1 MKMIPPR
8 SAVMAP
14 PRDAFG
20 VSPPGGRTRWTSKA
34 GSTGAL
40 AFALALAGNM
50 AWAQS
55 TPVGLWQSIDDA
67 TNKPK
72 AEIRIRESGGV
83 LTGVVE
89 KSLAPSAS
97 PNCDLCTDDRKGQPK
112 LGMEIIRGA
121 QKAEGKDVWEDGKI
135 LDPDNGKTYTLR
147 MTPLEGGSKLQIRG
161 YIGPFYR
168 TQIWVR
174 VQ

>member
-1 MKMIPPR
+1 MTPPR
-8 SAVMAP
+8 SA
-14 PRDAFG
+14 FG
-20 VSPPGGRTRWTSKA
+20 ASPSRGRTRWTGKA

-40 AFALALAGNM
+40 AWGLGMLLLVANCAALGQA
-50 AWAQS
+50 S
-55 TPVGLWQSIDDA
+55 PVGLWQSIDDA
-67 TNKPK
+67 SNKPK
-72 AEIRIRESGGV
+72 AEIRIRESAGV

-121 QKAEGKDVWEDGKI
+121 KKAEGKEAWEDGKI

>member
-1 MKMIPPR
+1 MKMTSPR
-8 SAVMAP
+8 N
-14 PRDAFG
+14 AFG
-20 VSPPGGRTRWTSKA
+20 VSPQGGRTQCPSKT
-34 GSTGAL
+34 GSTGARGWALGALLVL
-40 AFALALAGNM
+40 AAGSALAQA
-50 AWAQS
+50 

-67 TNKPK
+67 TNKPM
-72 AEIRIRESGGV
+72 AEIRIRESAGV

-89 KSLAPSAS
+89 KSLAPSES
-97 PNCDLCTDDRKGQPK
+97 PNCDLCTDDRKGKPK

-121 QKAEGKDVWEDGKI
+121 QKAEGKNVWEDGKI
-135 LDPDNGKTYTLR
+135 LDPENGKTYTLR

-168 TQIWVR
+168 TQVWVR

>member
-1 MKMIPPR
+1 MKRKLLICLA
-8 SAVMAP
+8 SVGAP
-14 PRDAFG
+14 
-20 VSPPGGRTRWTSKA
+20 V
-34 GSTGAL
+34 L
-40 AFALALAGNM
+40 AQM
-50 AWAQS
+50 
-55 TPVGLWQSIDDA
+55 TPLGLWQSVDDESG
-67 TNKPK
+67 KPK
-72 AEIRIRESGGV
+72 AEIRIRESAGV
-83 LTGVVE
+83 LSGVVE
-89 KSLAPSAS
+89 KSLMPSAN
-97 PNCDLCTDDRKGQPK
+97 PICDLCTDDRKGQPK

-121 QKAEGKDVWEDGKI
+121 KKAEGKDVWEEGKI

>member
-1 MKMIPPR
+1 MKKLFL
-8 SAVMAP
+8 ALCL
-14 PRDAFG
+14 G
-20 VSPPGGRTRWTSKA
+20 V
-34 GSTGAL
+34 GAL
-40 AFALALAGNM
+40 PALAQM
-50 AWAQS
+50 
-55 TPVGLWQSIDDA
+55 TPVGPWHSIDDA

-72 AEIRIRESGGV
+72 AEIRIRETAGGT
-83 LTGVVE
+83 LLGVVE
-89 KSLAPSAS
+89 KPLAPAEF
-97 PNCDLCTDDRKGQPK
+97 PNCDLCTDDRKGKPK

-121 QKAEGKDVWEDGKI
+121 KKAEGKDVWEEGKI
-135 LDPDNGKTYTLR
+135 LDPDNGKNYTLR

>member
-1 MKMIPPR
+1 MKMTSPR
-8 SAVMAP
+8 SAGMAS
-14 PRDAFG
+14 PRDVFG
-20 VSPPGGRTRWTSKA
+20 VPPQGGRTRWTGKA
-34 GSTGAL
+34 GSTGVL
-40 AFALALAGNM
+40 AFALVLAGNM

-72 AEIRIRESGGV
+72 AEIRIRESAGV

-97 PNCDLCTDDRKGQPK
+97 SNCDLCTDDRKGQPK

-121 QKAEGKDVWEDGKI
+121 QKAEGKDVWKDGKI

>member
-1 MKMIPPR
+1 MMMSPLR
-8 SAVMAP
+8 SAFVLTALL
-14 PRDAFG
+14 
-20 VSPPGGRTRWTSKA
+20 
-34 GSTGAL
+34 STDVAL
-40 AFALALAGNM
+40 AQM
-50 AWAQS
+50 
-55 TPVGLWQSIDDA
+55 TPVGLWRSVDDKTGSA
-67 TNKPK
+67 K
-72 AEIRIRESGGV
+72 AEIRIRESAEGV

-89 KSLAPSAS
+89 KSLIKSDQPI
-97 PNCDLCTDDRKGQPK
+97 CILCTDDRKDKPK

-121 QKAEGKDVWEDGKI
+121 KKAEGTDVWEGGNI

-147 MTPLEGGSKLQIRG
+147 ITPLEGGSQLQIRG